1 MHLLPCHSDHLLR
14 ITRLLGYRLYLSLI
28 DIDVTVTTLRKLIT
42 LTLEG
47 VTDLLDL
54 QSEVC
59 STFEYKYVNALLEHL
74 P

>member
-14 ITRLLGYRLYLSLI
+14 ITRLFGYRLYLSLI
-28 DIDVTVTTLRKLIT
+28 DIDVPVTTLRELIT
-42 LTLEG
+42 LALEG